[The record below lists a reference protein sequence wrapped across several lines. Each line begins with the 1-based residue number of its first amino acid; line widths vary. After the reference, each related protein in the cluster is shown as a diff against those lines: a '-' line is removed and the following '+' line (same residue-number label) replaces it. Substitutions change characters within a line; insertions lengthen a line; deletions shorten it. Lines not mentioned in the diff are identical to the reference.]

1 MDLPPVRPLR
11 RRPRAPPIPA
21 SGRECTRNPPRADE
35 THIERPHPSM
45 NARPM
50 SSNLNSILSL
60 EVPLI
65 VEIAQRRMP
74 LAEAVNLVHGAIVEF
89 PQASNGELRIL
100 VNNKAV
106 GTGTA
111 VKVGENFGVRVS
123 SVGDMTSRVE
133 ALKG

>member
-1 MDLPPVRPLR
+1 
-11 RRPRAPPIPA
+11 
-21 SGRECTRNPPRADE
+21 
-35 THIERPHPSM
+35 M
-45 NARPM
+45 NARTM

-133 ALKG
+133 ALGS